1 MILEHPLDT
10 FNMNPRPLNLED
22 VLEASEVKVVTQN
35 CSNSIENLESQP
47 LILLDFPKNQLFVT
61 FPALKTDCEVVWSR
75 NFVR

>member
-1 MILEHPLDT
+1 MTLEHPLNT
-10 FNMNPRPLNLED
+10 LNMHLTPLENF
-22 VLEASEVKVVTQN
+22 LEAPEIKVVIQN
-35 CSNSIENLESQP
+35 CSNSVENLESQP